1 MIVSLKIIIEEDKRV
16 SLVLYKSTEL
26 TELLANLIAV
36 LENSFPNVR
45 ITSRDD
51 HYHIT
56 GINNAGS
63 FAAIKSFIEEVYIRF
78 IDYDDP
84 DNEEFEKFFMM

>member
-56 GINNAGS
+56 GINSAGS

-78 IDYDDP
+78 IDKESIDDES
-84 DNEEFEKFFMM
+84 DEFFMV